1 EPRWCCRRCCSSR
14 ARTSTTHRSRPQA
27 QASRHSPAARR
38 RRARRPP
45 RGPPSRRARCRAR
58 RRRYAW
64 RIFFHIPKCAGST
77 FEKHFFRSAIGANIS
92 ILKPCVHTGKPTVY
106 STIGYDH
113 YPAGFDPDSE
123 PLQCG
128 LNERESCKKG
138 RRAEVIRISIACAGM
153 IIGHFRPAMVNNI
166 LCAQRSMRSQGQAPR
181 DESLGRRC
189 ASPAL
194 PLASPAQSGLVTG
207 VGADHVQ
214 ACAERLFD
222 VGQSSSTGAFRAEG
236 VILRWHVEAQRPRLE
251 EGVKRSF
258 PVGRRGG

>member
-138 RRAEVIRISIACAGM
+138 RRAEVIRISIACAGRND
-153 IIGHFRPAMVNNI
+153 HRPLPAGDGQQHP
-166 LCAQRSMRSQGQAPR
+166 LRSAVDALARSG
-181 DESLGRRC
+181 
-189 ASPAL
+189 
-194 PLASPAQSGLVTG
+194 
-207 VGADHVQ
+207 
-214 ACAERLFD
+214 
-222 VGQSSSTGAFRAEG
+222 
-236 VILRWHVEAQRPRLE
+236 AQRPRLE

>member
-1 EPRWCCRRCCSSR
+1 GATLVLQAVLFFQGADFDDAQEPTAGAGVS
-14 ARTSTTHRSRPQA
+14 PQ
-27 QASRHSPAARR
+27 
-38 RRARRPP
+38 P
-45 RGPPSRRARCRAR
+45 RGPPAAGAPAAARAAIAEGAMPRPTPAVPFIWRLCHARA
-58 RRRYAW
+58 
-64 RIFFHIPKCAGST
+64 PGST

-138 RRAEVIRISIACAGM
+138 RRAEVIRISIACAGRND
-153 IIGHFRPAMVNNI
+153 HRPLPAGDGQQHP
-166 LCAQRSMRSQGQAPR
+166 LRSAVDALARSG
-181 DESLGRRC
+181 
-189 ASPAL
+189 
-194 PLASPAQSGLVTG
+194 
-207 VGADHVQ
+207 
-214 ACAERLFD
+214 
-222 VGQSSSTGAFRAEG
+222 
-236 VILRWHVEAQRPRLE
+236 AQRPRLE